1 MVVVV
6 LFQYIV
12 QLIPPMELHILLGLG
27 NDLLK
32 VLKESMVAMGW
43 EPTLQRWMTAI
54 DVKQSKHYGGQFT
67 GNRMK
72 RVLNCLRVSIFSLSG
87 LYLAGR
93 DFSKSQKCR
102 MFCKLLK
109 PLKPWKMSEK
119 LVLAKPLMTIL
130 SQRSEFW
137 AGCR

>member
-12 QLIPPMELHILLGLG
+12 QLVPPMELHILLGLG

-102 MFCKLLK
+102 MFCIEAIEAMENVRKACFGQTLDDHFE
-109 PLKPWKMSEK
+109 SEIR
-119 LVLAKPLMTIL
+119 IL
-130 SQRSEFW
+130 GRL
-137 AGCR
+137 